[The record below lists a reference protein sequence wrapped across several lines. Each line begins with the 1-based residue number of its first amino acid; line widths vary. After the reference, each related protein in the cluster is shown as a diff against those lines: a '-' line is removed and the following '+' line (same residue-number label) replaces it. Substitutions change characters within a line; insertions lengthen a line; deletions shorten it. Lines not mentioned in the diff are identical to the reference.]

1 MYVLNGITLIHVI
14 FEKKLEEK
22 MSKVSKTKKGFWGVF
37 LFYFLVAFEF
47 AYMAGPFAIYFY
59 SVYSPALNFLNK
71 IPGAGLLVKFFL
83 PHVVR
88 ETASP
93 FLKGLEILGIVL
105 SVVGFLIFVI
115 GACQIY
121 YSKLAK
127 KGPVLGGLYTYIRH
141 PQYTSFIVCS
151 FGLLLLWPRYIV
163 IFFFV
168 TLSLGYYFLARAEEK
183 ECEEK
188 FGESYIEYEKRTG
201 RFLPKWF
208 GKQSGNKELKK
219 LSVGK
224 AIIVY
229 LLCLAVFYLGA
240 FALNQYTI
248 YSLYADYEVNSA
260 VVSLC
265 KTTKEQRDNIVAI
278 AKENPKVQSY
288 LSDVEEGAPELLYI
302 LPTEWFAA
310 EIPMNGVLYR
320 AGHRSSQEY
329 DDMKYKVIFTVPE
342 LKGEQNIS
350 GQEILNSAK
359 GIEGKVE
366 VWVDLELGEVI
377 SLYEIPETVKYEGV
391 PVAIY

>member
-37 LFYFLVAFEF
+37 LFYFLV
-47 AYMAGPFAIYFY
+47 
-59 SVYSPALNFLNK
+59 
-71 IPGAGLLVKFFL
+71 
-83 PHVVR
+83 
-88 ETASP
+88 
-93 FLKGLEILGIVL
+93 
-105 SVVGFLIFVI
+105 
-115 GACQIY
+115 
-121 YSKLAK
+121 
-127 KGPVLGGLYTYIRH
+127 
-141 PQYTSFIVCS
+141 
-151 FGLLLLWPRYIV
+151 
-163 IFFFV
+163 
-168 TLSLGYYFLARAEEK
+168 
-183 ECEEK
+183 
-188 FGESYIEYEKRTG
+188 
-201 RFLPKWF
+201 
-208 GKQSGNKELKK
+208 
-219 LSVGK
+219 
-224 AIIVY
+224 
-229 LLCLAVFYLGA
+229 A